1 MGKIIYEKKGISNN
15 YFLIFILVLSVFLG
29 NLNINIGFA
38 LKPHMVLMVVIFM
51 LSLSKFV
58 FHKPQIHET
67 FMIFFYVFYCLTGV
81 FSTYPMASLRLT
93 IAIFI
98 GLFSYFIFK
107 FLFSTITVKE
117 FERIIGT
124 VGIVYNVISL
134 LFYLFGLIS
143 TNFNF
148 YGNGIRVYGLM
159 LDRSMPRLIG
169 ILSDPNIFVV
179 SNSFF
184 LFFFLA
190 NMKGKKGK
198 IGFALALI
206 TTILTF
212 SRGGLLATL
221 VGIVITIAFLNVK
234 TKIKIFFVIP
244 IMTWISYFIVLKVM
258 HIDIYQMLIK
268 RMESVG
274 KDGGSGRIEIW
285 NNGLSLFLDNP
296 VQGIGIYNF
305 RDYNAELFGQGI
317 YMHNTFLE
325 ILVESGVIGS
335 VLFFIFWALLFFRI
349 MSIVRMDKS
358 KAFLLGAYVSIS
370 ISLMFLSLI
379 ASEYLFLFLALI
391 WRYSMTEKEYLYREQ
406 IKLEGK

>member
-1 MGKIIYEKKGISNN
+1 MICEKKVSNN
-15 YFLIFILVLSVFLG
+15 YFLIFILVFSVFLG
-29 NLNINIGFA
+29 NLNVNIGFA

-51 LSLSKFV
+51 LTLSKFA
-58 FHKPQIHET
+58 FHKPQSHET

-81 FSTYPMASLRLT
+81 FSTYPIASIRLT
-93 IAIFI
+93 IAILI
-98 GLFSYFIFK
+98 GLFSYFIYK
-107 FLFSTITVKE
+107 FLFSNITLKE

-124 VGIVYNVISL
+124 VGILYNVISL

-143 TNFNF
+143 NKFNF
-148 YGNGIRVYGLM
+148 YGNGIRFYGLM
-159 LDRSMPRLIG
+159 LDRNMPRLIG

-179 SNSFF
+179 SNSIF

-190 NMKGKKGK
+190 NMKDKKGK
-198 IGFALALI
+198 IGFVLALI

-212 SRGGLLATL
+212 SRGGILATL
-221 VGIVITIAFLNVK
+221 VGIVITIAFFSVK
-234 TKIKIFFVIP
+234 TKVKIFFVVP
-244 IMTWISYFIVLKVM
+244 IITWISYFSVLKVM
-258 HIDIYQMLIK
+258 HIDIYQILIK
-268 RMESVG
+268 RMESVS

-285 NNGLSLFLDNP
+285 NNGLSLFLNNP

-305 RDYNAELFGQGI
+305 RDYSADFFGQGI

-335 VLFFIFWALLFFRI
+335 VLFFVFWALLFFRI
-349 MSIVRMDKS
+349 MSIVWMDKS
-358 KAFLLGAYVSIS
+358 KAFLLGTYVSIS

-406 IKLEGK
+406 IKLE

>member
-1 MGKIIYEKKGISNN
+1 MRKIIYEKKGISNN
-15 YFLIFILVLSVFLG
+15 YLLIFILVFSVFLG
-29 NLNINIGFA
+29 NLNVNIGFA
-38 LKPHMVLMVVIFM
+38 LKPHMILLVIIFM
-51 LSLSKFV
+51 LTLSKFV
-58 FHKPQIHET
+58 FHKPQNHET

-107 FLFSTITVKE
+107 FLFSTITLKE

-124 VGIVYNVISL
+124 VGILYNVISL

-143 TNFNF
+143 NKYNF

-190 NMKGKKGK
+190 NMKDKKGK
-198 IGFALALI
+198 IGFVLALI

-221 VGIVITIAFLNVK
+221 VGIVITIAFFNVK
-234 TKIKIFFVIP
+234 TKIRIFFIVP

-268 RMESVG
+268 RMESVS

-285 NNGLSLFLDNP
+285 NNGLSLFLNNP

-305 RDYNAELFGQGI
+305 RDYSAEFFGQGI

-349 MSIVRMDKS
+349 MSIVWMDKS
-358 KAFLLGAYVSIS
+358 KAFLLGTYVSIS

-391 WRYSMTEKEYLYREQ
+391 WRYSMTEKEYLYREV
-406 IKLEGK
+406 KLE

>member
-1 MGKIIYEKKGISNN
+1 MIYEKKRLSNN
-15 YFLIFILVLSVFLG
+15 YFLIFILVFSVFLG
-29 NLNINIGFA
+29 NLNVNFGFA

-51 LSLSKFV
+51 LTLSKFV
-58 FHKPQIHET
+58 FHKPQSHET

-81 FSTYPMASLRLT
+81 FSTYPMASIRLT
-93 IAIFI
+93 IAILI
-98 GLFSYFIFK
+98 GLFSYFIYK
-107 FLFSTITVKE
+107 FLFSNITLKE

-124 VGIVYNVISL
+124 VGILYNVISL

-143 TNFNF
+143 NQFNF
-148 YGNGIRVYGLM
+148 YGNGIRFYGLM
-159 LDRSMPRLIG
+159 LDRNMPRLIG

-179 SNSFF
+179 SNTIF

-190 NMKGKKGK
+190 NMKDKKGK
-198 IGFALALI
+198 IGFVLALI

-221 VGIVITIAFLNVK
+221 VGIVITITFFSVK
-234 TKIKIFFVIP
+234 TTVKFFFAVP
-244 IMTWISYFIVLKVM
+244 IITWICYFTVLKVM
-258 HIDIYQMLIK
+258 HIDIYQIFIK

-274 KDGGSGRIEIW
+274 KDGGSGRFEIW
-285 NNGLSLFLDNP
+285 NNGLSLFLNNP
-296 VQGIGIYNF
+296 IQGIGLYNF
-305 RDYNAELFGQGI
+305 RDYSADFFGEGI

-349 MSIVRMDKS
+349 MSIVSKDKS
-358 KAFLLGAYVSIS
+358 KAFLLGTYVSIS

-391 WRYSMTEKEYLYREQ
+391 WRYSMTEKEYLYRERMR
-406 IKLEGK
+406 LE

>member
-1 MGKIIYEKKGISNN
+1 MIYEKKRLSNN
-15 YFLIFILVLSVFLG
+15 YFLIFILVFSVFLG
-29 NLNINIGFA
+29 NLNVNFGFA

-51 LSLSKFV
+51 LTLSKFV
-58 FHKPQIHET
+58 FHKPQSHET

-81 FSTYPMASLRLT
+81 FSTYPMASIRLT
-93 IAIFI
+93 IAILI
-98 GLFSYFIFK
+98 GLFSYFIYK
-107 FLFSTITVKE
+107 FLFSNITLKE

-124 VGIVYNVISL
+124 VGILYNGISL

-143 TNFNF
+143 NQFNF
-148 YGNGIRVYGLM
+148 YGNGIRFYGLM
-159 LDRSMPRLIG
+159 LDRNMPRLIG

-179 SNSFF
+179 SNTIF

-190 NMKGKKGK
+190 NMKDKKGK
-198 IGFALALI
+198 IGFVLALI

-221 VGIVITIAFLNVK
+221 VGIVITIAFFSVK
-234 TKIKIFFVIP
+234 TTVKFFFAVP
-244 IMTWISYFIVLKVM
+244 IITWISYFTVLKVM
-258 HIDIYQMLIK
+258 QIDIYQIFIK

-285 NNGLSLFLDNP
+285 NNGLSLFLNNP
-296 VQGIGIYNF
+296 IQGIGLYNF
-305 RDYNAELFGQGI
+305 RDYSADFFGEGI

-349 MSIVRMDKS
+349 MSIVWKDKS
-358 KAFLLGAYVSIS
+358 KAFLLGTYVSIS

-391 WRYSMTEKEYLYREQ
+391 WRYSMTEKEYLYRERMR
-406 IKLEGK
+406 LE

>member
-1 MGKIIYEKKGISNN
+1 MIYEKKRLSNN
-15 YFLIFILVLSVFLG
+15 YFLIFILVFSVFLG
-29 NLNINIGFA
+29 NLNVNFGFA

-51 LSLSKFV
+51 LTLSKFV
-58 FHKPQIHET
+58 FHKPQSHET

-81 FSTYPMASLRLT
+81 FSTYPMASIRLT
-93 IAIFI
+93 IAILI
-98 GLFSYFIFK
+98 GLFSYFIYK
-107 FLFSTITVKE
+107 FLFSNITLKE

-124 VGIVYNVISL
+124 VGILYNGISL

-143 TNFNF
+143 NQFNF
-148 YGNGIRVYGLM
+148 YGNGIRFYGLM
-159 LDRSMPRLIG
+159 LDRNMPRLIG

-179 SNSFF
+179 SNTIF

-190 NMKGKKGK
+190 NMKDKKGK
-198 IGFALALI
+198 IGFVLALI

-221 VGIVITIAFLNVK
+221 VGIVITIAFFSVK
-234 TKIKIFFVIP
+234 TTVKIFFAVP
-244 IMTWISYFIVLKVM
+244 IITWISYFTVLKVM
-258 HIDIYQMLIK
+258 QIDIYQIFIK

-285 NNGLSLFLDNP
+285 NNGLSLFLNNP
-296 VQGIGIYNF
+296 IQGIGLYNF
-305 RDYNAELFGQGI
+305 RDYSADFFGEGI

-335 VLFFIFWALLFFRI
+335 VLFFIFWALLFLKI
-349 MSIVRMDKS
+349 MSIVSKDKS
-358 KAFLLGAYVSIS
+358 KAFLLGTYVSIS

-391 WRYSMTEKEYLYREQ
+391 WRYSMTEKEYLYRERMR
-406 IKLEGK
+406 LE

>member
-1 MGKIIYEKKGISNN
+1 MIYEKKRLSNN
-15 YFLIFILVLSVFLG
+15 YFLIFILVFSVFLG
-29 NLNINIGFA
+29 NLNVNFGFA

-51 LSLSKFV
+51 LTLSKFV
-58 FHKPQIHET
+58 FHKPQSHET

-81 FSTYPMASLRLT
+81 FSTYPMASIRLT
-93 IAIFI
+93 IAILI
-98 GLFSYFIFK
+98 GLFSYFIYK
-107 FLFSTITVKE
+107 FLFSNITLKE

-124 VGIVYNVISL
+124 IGILYNVISL

-143 TNFNF
+143 NQFNF
-148 YGNGIRVYGLM
+148 YGNGIRFYGLM
-159 LDRSMPRLIG
+159 LDRNMPRLIG

-179 SNSFF
+179 SNTIF

-190 NMKGKKGK
+190 NMKDKKGK
-198 IGFALALI
+198 IGFVLALI

-221 VGIVITIAFLNVK
+221 VGIVITIAFFSVK
-234 TKIKIFFVIP
+234 TTVKFFFAVP
-244 IMTWISYFIVLKVM
+244 IITWISYFTVLKVM
-258 HIDIYQMLIK
+258 HIDIYQIFIK

-285 NNGLSLFLDNP
+285 NNGLSLFLNNP
-296 VQGIGIYNF
+296 IKGIGLYNF
-305 RDYNAELFGQGI
+305 RDYSADFFGEGI

-335 VLFFIFWALLFFRI
+335 VLFFIFWALLFLKI
-349 MSIVRMDKS
+349 MSIVWKDKS
-358 KAFLLGAYVSIS
+358 KAFLLGTYVSIS

-406 IKLEGK
+406 MKLE